1 MWEGDLSPDYRGY
14 QRRRWTTVLNQAKR
28 EVKLIIPMYPN
39 MELTAA
45 QTASC
50 LAGLMDFDENQID
63 EIQFAII
70 ETCINAFEHS
80 KSRDNKVFINFIMRN
95 DELELEI
102 RDCGVGFGS
111 NQVTP
116 SKMTFG
122 NALKKRG
129 WGIEI
134 IRNIMDTVNV
144 QSGEKGTIV
153 TMIKRKTARK

>member
-1 MWEGDLSPDYRGY
+1 MWEGNLSPDYRGY
-14 QRRRWTTVLNQAKR
+14 QRRRWTTVLNQAER

-45 QTASC
+45 QAASC
-50 LAGLMDFDENQID
+50 LAGLMGFEENQID

-80 KSRDNKVFINFIMRN
+80 KSKDNQVFINFIMRN

-102 RDCGVGFGS
+102 RDRGVGFES
-111 NQVTP
+111 NRVTT
-116 SKMTFG
+116 SKTTFG

-144 QSGEKGTIV
+144 QSGERGTTV
-153 TMIKRKTARK
+153 TMIKRKTAGK